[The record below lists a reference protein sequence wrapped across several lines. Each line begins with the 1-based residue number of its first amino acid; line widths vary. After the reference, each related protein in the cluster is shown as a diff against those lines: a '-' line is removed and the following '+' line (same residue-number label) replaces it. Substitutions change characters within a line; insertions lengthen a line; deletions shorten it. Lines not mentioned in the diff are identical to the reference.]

1 MWQQI
6 LTMVMDK
13 ARQNRLD
20 RESQL
25 DRQRQQNNNL
35 GWAKAFQTLDQIGNN
50 QRQQQPANPNNPQFY
65 QQQPANPNNPQLSRP
80 MGWDS
85 LGDSQWQL

>member
-13 ARQNRLD
+13 SRQNRLG

-35 GWAKAFQTLDQIGNN
+35 GWVKAFQTLDQIGNN
-50 QRQQQPANPNNPQFY
+50 QPQQQPVNPNN
-65 QQQPANPNNPQLSRP
+65 QPFRQP